1 LEDGLTEDQL
11 TEATTSRDTLAE
23 EKKNAERTVSNAK
36 GEVAAADKLNKRNK
50 LVVTE
55 MKQINA
61 AEANFNKLDKA
72 VRDAEASLAPKTQRR
87 DFIYSC

>member
-1 LEDGLTEDQL
+1 
-11 TEATTSRDTLAE
+11 
-23 EKKNAERTVSNAK
+23 
-36 GEVAAADKLNKRNK
+36 LNKRNK